1 MKNIEV
7 VAAVI
12 KDGDKILATKRGYGD
27 FLGMWEFPGGKI
39 EENETREGTLIREIK
54 EELDADIEVG
64 EFITT
69 VNYDYPKFHLI
80 MHCYLCNL
88 KERKIT
94 LVEHSDAKW
103 LEYDELSSVDWLPA
117 DIEVVE
123 KLKKLVR

>member
-1 MKNIEV
+1 MKSVEV

-12 KDGDKILATKRGYGD
+12 RDEGKNLATRRGYGD
-27 FLGMWEFPGGKI
+27 FIGMWEFPGGKM
-39 EENETREGTLIREIK
+39 EENETREEALIREIK

-69 VNYDYPKFHLI
+69 VEYDYPKFHLI

-88 KERKIT
+88 KESKIT

-103 LEYDELSSVDWLPA
+103 LENDELSSVDWLPA

-123 KLKKLVR
+123 NLKK

>member
-1 MKNIEV
+1 MKDIEV

-12 KDGDKILATKRGYGD
+12 QDGDKILATRRGYGD
-27 FLGMWEFPGGKI
+27 FIGMWEFPGGKI
-39 EENETREGTLIREIK
+39 EGNETQEEALVREIK
-54 EELDADIEVG
+54 EELDADIELE

-69 VNYDYPKFHLI
+69 VNYDYPNFHLI
-80 MHCYLCNL
+80 MHCYLCHL
-88 KERKIT
+88 KENKII

-103 LEYDELSSVDWLPA
+103 LTKDKLSSVDWLPA